1 MHVFPRRISNVFPG
15 RWGRWHSRV
24 TIRPVV
30 PDEVI
35 MLFGPHHTRESL
47 SLDIAQVICHGKR
60 AESVVELICLLLA
73 ALNNIIEIFF
83 VEVAVVS
90 SSKAETND

>member
-1 MHVFPRRISNVFPG
+1 
-15 RWGRWHSRV
+15 
-24 TIRPVV
+24 VV

-35 MLFGPHHTRESL
+35 MLLGPHHARESL
-47 SLDIAQVICHGKR
+47 SLDIAQVICHGER
-60 AESVVELICLLLA
+60 AESVVELICLLFA

-90 SSKAETND
+90 SSKTETND